1 MRALTAFEE
10 LRIWESGNRQTL
22 ATRSL
27 MLLAAALPNSPP
39 GDLARL
45 PIGRRDALLLSLRE
59 LMFGSRIDGIA
70 ACPKC
75 DERLDLM
82 FDVAEIRAAND
93 SGISEAAS
101 QHVLKLNGFEVIF
114 RPPDS
119 TDLEAIAGCP
129 DADSGRDKLL
139 ERCAIQVA
147 REDPGS
153 DEPVSLGELPAT
165 VVTAL
170 VEKMGDVDP
179 QANVKLNLACPA
191 CQYTWEAVFDIASFF
206 WGEITDWAKRMLR
219 QVHIL
224 ASSYGWS
231 EKDILEMSA
240 ERRSHY
246 VQMIEGM

>member
-1 MRALTAFEE
+1 MRALTASEE
-10 LRIWESGNRQTL
+10 LRIWETGNRQTL
-22 ATRSL
+22 AARSL

-45 PIGRRDALLLSLRE
+45 PIGRRDALLLTLRE
-59 LMFGSRIDGIA
+59 LTFGSRIDGIA
-70 ACPKC
+70 VCPQC

-82 FDVAEIRAAND
+82 FDVAEIRVSND
-93 SGISEAAS
+93 CEISEVIP
-101 QHVLKLNGFEVIF
+101 QHLLKLNGFEVVF

-119 TDLEAIAGCP
+119 TDLEAIADSP
-129 DADSGRDKLL
+129 DADAGREKLL

-147 REDPGS
+147 RGNPRSNELLS
-153 DEPVSLGELPAT
+153 VGELPAT

-170 VEKMGDVDP
+170 VEKMDDVDP
-179 QANVKLNLACPA
+179 QANVKLSLVCPA
-191 CQYTWEAVFDIASFF
+191 CQHTWEAVFDIASFF

-219 QVHIL
+219 QVHVL

>member
-1 MRALTAFEE
+1 
-10 LRIWESGNRQTL
+10 
-22 ATRSL
+22 
-27 MLLAAALPNSPP
+27 MLLAEALPNSQP
-39 GDLARL
+39 GELARL
-45 PIGRRDALLLSLRE
+45 PIGRRDSLLLTLRE

-93 SGISEAAS
+93 PDESEVAS

-114 RPPDS
+114 RPLDS

-129 DADSGRDKLL
+129 DADAGREKLL

-147 REDPGS
+147 LDNPGS
-153 DEPVSLGELPAT
+153 NELLSVGELPPT

-170 VEKMGDVDP
+170 VKRMDHVDP
-179 QANVKLNLACPA
+179 QANVKLNLVCPA
-191 CQYTWEAVFDIASFF
+191 CQHTWEAVFDIASFF
-206 WGEITDWAKRMLR
+206 WGEITDWAKRILR
-219 QVHIL
+219 QVHVL

-246 VQMIEGM
+246 VQMIEGT